1 MKKYFYII
9 IVLFFA
15 SKVLSHTVD
24 YKSISKIEMDIL
36 RNGEKIG
43 YSNYYFKHDDD
54 KMEVKNNTEFEVK
67 LLGVKLF
74 SIKSVAIEKYVND
87 KLVFFKSNT
96 LQNNKKKYVNLKLNE
111 NSNELIIDGSSFKG
125 KANVKN
131 LIGNW
136 WNSKILS
143 VNSQISPL
151 SGSVKKQTVILLK
164 KENIIID
171 SKSYETLHYKL
182 KSTDES
188 LPDDK
193 KLDFDIWLD
202 TKEGFI
208 VKVAYE
214 RLRTW
219 EYILKKV
226 K

>member
-9 IVLFFA
+9 LVLLFTSEA
-15 SKVLSHTVD
+15 LSNTVS
-24 YKSISKIEMDIL
+24 YKGISKIEMDIL

-43 YSNYYFKHDDD
+43 YSNYYFEHDGN

-67 LLGVKLF
+67 LLSVKLF

-111 NSNELIIDGSSFKG
+111 NSSKFIIDGSSFKG
-125 KANVKN
+125 KADIKN
-131 LIGNW
+131 IIGNW

-143 VNSQISPL
+143 ANSQISPL
-151 SGSVKKQTVILLK
+151 SGSVKKQTINLLK
-164 KENIIID
+164 KETIIING
-171 SKSYETLHYKL
+171 KSYETLRYKL
-182 KSTDES
+182 KSKDKS

-202 TKEGFI
+202 TRKGFI
-208 VKVAYE
+208 VRVSYE
-214 RLRTW
+214 RLGKW

-226 K
+226 E

>member
-1 MKKYFYII
+1 MES
-9 IVLFFA
+9 LNFF
-15 SKVLSHTVD
+15 
-24 YKSISKIEMDIL
+24 
-36 RNGEKIG
+36 
-43 YSNYYFKHDDD
+43 
-54 KMEVKNNTEFEVK
+54 
-67 LLGVKLF
+67 
-74 SIKSVAIEKYVND
+74 
-87 KLVFFKSNT
+87 
-96 LQNNKKKYVNLKLNE
+96 NE

-182 KSTDES
+182 KSKDES

-202 TKEGFI
+202 TREGFI

-214 RLRTW
+214 RLGTW

-226 K
+226 E